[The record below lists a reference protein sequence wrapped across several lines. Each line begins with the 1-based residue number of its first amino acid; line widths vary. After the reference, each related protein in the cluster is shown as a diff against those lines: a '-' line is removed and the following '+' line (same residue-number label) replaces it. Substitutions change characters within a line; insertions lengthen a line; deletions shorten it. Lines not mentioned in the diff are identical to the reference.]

1 MALHVHV
8 PIQVTLVEPVTAG
21 ELALLERTV
30 GDACRTALQTAR
42 REFLDVRG
50 TGRRIVVDRPDPV
63 FTGRRPPQELRERA
77 AQAIATGVAY
87 GVTSSGLL
95 RHSPAPVTRTEA
107 PPAEP
112 FDASRVGEDEGG
124 ATYRV
129 PSYDHGGEKVPVRF
143 FHQRA
148 DDTRPTSL
156 RPVAGRVLSLD
167 EAAEVAWSEHLNRHG
182 AVWNPQVHGHP
193 GYAGLIIC
201 NGKQVQGLVWV
212 TGVTAINPNGSLPQ
226 GSYSR
231 YCQELPLLQWQPAP
245 GGSTGFGRATMSA
258 GPAPYYELVRT
269 GRPATVEE
277 IERFAAEILDA
288 ARVPAHHPARRPGV
302 LHRYAEQMLSGATK
316 PMALFEVRGGLHRMF
331 ALMEEATTPSPIR
344 FATALP
350 PAGSEGDRA
359 GKAPAKP
366 GKKPGP
372 RPTPKAEPKPRT
384 PKPKAATKPTPKA
397 APKPRTEPTA
407 KGKPKVKGDRAAGVP
422 APPKEHGEDRRR
434 RPGAGDDE
442 ATRARSGTRSRAGA
456 ERAWPSSGIRGEQ
469 LVCAPYEGEPALT
482 ALPDGGDA
490 LARSMRRLSGLLDV
504 DSCGF
509 LGMFTL
515 NCAKVIASRARGVG
529 VSSVDSPVT
538 TRVTVRPDG
547 GGNNGFVDVRAGE
560 ATELTSLHVLAE
572 AATLVRELADEVAAT
587 YQLPRNAALL
597 RPHPGTPG
605 PQAAS
610 WTLHF
615 LKDVRSALTDS
626 CMHLYAETCRVLL
639 LQQLRSSAAAIEQRS
654 GPHARETVEHFTS
667 VLDIMGG
674 GVVKLLVLRTAMRHA
689 ERVRATGTVREVL
702 SKRETKY
709 RPGYHEYDYEAPAP
723 IGRVDP
729 RTLRELDRARIER
742 LGTVYTAVEG
752 DRMWTPEA
760 LETDIHRRR
769 ALVNQLDPLFF
780 QVEDLEEVFAS
791 AQHDP
796 GFTQR
801 YLERLFKEMA
811 AANKEMTRKAKEA
824 DSGAFFA
831 LEASRFV
838 ASGGRDSRGLW
849 FQLSGIHALADN
861 ELAPSAGKLREY
873 TEGVNLALGRKA
885 GFEAVK
891 QVFVTGGIIVL
902 GLLCAPLG
910 ATIAGIL
917 TAAVSVGFAVEEVA
931 GAVEKKEL
939 YRALVEPEAL
949 QQWQDVETA
958 ELMAFV
964 GLAFSV
970 FDVAHIAGGVRALA
984 ISRGAVEAL
993 GVGRKAGVKAGLR
1006 ALSTQARRTILANTT
1021 EQMLKHA
1028 LSEAVAGQVVA
1039 QVMDELVSRVVGP
1052 VVTDW
1057 TREQGLLH
1065 GTLDKP
1071 DAGDK

>member
-1 MALHVHV
+1 MHV

-63 FTGRRPPQELRERA
+63 FTGTRTRHELRELA
-77 AQAIATGVAY
+77 AKAIATGVAY

-124 ATYRV
+124 ATYRT
-129 PSYDHGGEKVPVRF
+129 PSYDHGGEEVAVRF

-148 DDTRPTSL
+148 DDARPTSL
-156 RPVAGRVLSLD
+156 RPVAGRILSLD

-182 AVWNPQVHGHP
+182 AVWNPQVHGYP

-212 TGVTAINPNGSLPQ
+212 SGVTAINPNGSLPQ

-231 YCQELPLLQWQPAP
+231 HYQELPLLQWQPAP
-245 GGSTGFGRATMSA
+245 GGGTGFGRATMSA

-277 IERFAAEILDA
+277 VERFAAEILDA
-288 ARVPAHHPARRPGV
+288 ARVPAHHPVRRPGV
-302 LHRYAEQMLSGATK
+302 LRHYAEQILSGANR

-331 ALMEEATTPSPIR
+331 AVMEEATTPSPIR
-344 FATALP
+344 FVTALP
-350 PAGSEGDRA
+350 PTGPEGGQA

-366 GKKPGP
+366 EKKPGP
-372 RPTPKAEPKPRT
+372 RPTPKAKP
-384 PKPKAATKPTPKA
+384 ATK
-397 APKPRTEPTA
+397 PTA
-407 KGKPKVKGDRAAGVP
+407 KGKPKAKDGGAAGVP
-422 APPKEHGEDRRR
+422 APPKEHGKDRRR
-434 RPGAGDDE
+434 RPGSGDDE
-442 ATRARSGTRSRAGA
+442 ATRARSGTRPRAGA

-469 LVCAPYEGEPALT
+469 LVCAPYEGEPGLT

-490 LARSMRRLSGLLDV
+490 LARAVRRLSGLLDV

-572 AATLVRELADEVAAT
+572 AATLVRELADEVAAA

-597 RPHPGTPG
+597 RPHPRRPG

-615 LKDVRSALTDS
+615 LKDVRTALTDS

-639 LQQLRSSAAAIEQRS
+639 LQQLRSSAPAIKLRS
-654 GPHARETVEHFTS
+654 GPHAPETVEHFTA

-689 ERVRATGTVREVL
+689 ERVGATGTVREVL

-709 RPGYHEYDYEAPAP
+709 RPGYHEYEYEAPAP
-723 IGRVDP
+723 IGKVDP
-729 RTLRELDRARIER
+729 RTLRELNRARIER
-742 LGTVYTAVEG
+742 RGTVYTAVEG
-752 DRMWTPEA
+752 ASVWTPEA

-801 YLERLFKEMA
+801 YLERLLNEMA

-831 LEASRFV
+831 LEASRFI

-849 FQLSGIHALADN
+849 FQLSGIHALADD

-891 QVFVTGGIIVL
+891 QVFLTGGIIVL

-917 TAAVSVGFAVEEVA
+917 TAAVSVGFALEEAA
-931 GAVEKKEL
+931 GAVEIKEL
-939 YRALVEPEAL
+939 YRALVEPETL

-984 ISRGAVEAL
+984 ISRSAVEAL
-993 GVGRKAGVKAGLR
+993 GVGRRAGVKAGLR

-1028 LSEAVAGQVVA
+1028 MSEAVAGQVVA

-1052 VVTDW
+1052 VVMDW